1 MTSRLAGYFT
11 QPTPSFWRSLRHLA
25 DSRILVVVLLLVYVP
40 FVERNPDYQLPFDR
54 PLFIWS
60 CSLYLIAGVAFAAW
74 VRLRQTAFQVQLLS
88 QVAIDIL
95 MISLIMSSAGGVKSG
110 LGVLMITPTA
120 GAAILSTQPMAL
132 GIAAA
137 ASLAML
143 GESAWRLLIEG
154 STVAQV
160 EGGLFTAAAISTTL
174 LILVLLINLLAR
186 RLNVQESLAQR
197 RGEDLRNQVAINE
210 LVIAELGDGVV
221 VLETDGVIKTL
232 NPKARR
238 ILGGQTEAEILG
250 SNRRGLE
257 TLRALAASSQVS
269 SEISMMMPS
278 GGVRR
283 LRARVLTV
291 PGAENLPC
299 RDRVILLEDL
309 ADIDERA
316 QQLKLASMGRMS
328 ASIAHEIRNPLGA
341 IRHAGGLLAEQLS
354 EPRLKR
360 LTQIIETN
368 SVRIDR
374 IVEDV
379 LAIARRSVVRE
390 SIDLPSFFSVFLPE
404 FIDQHATFWER
415 VVVELDCPDDIQF
428 DPNHLRQVMVNL
440 VGNALRYASPTEGS
454 ILIRWAMEHDGPG
467 QPTQPRLRVFDD
479 GPGVP
484 TEQRDML
491 FEPFFTT
498 SARGTGLGLHMAREY
513 CQANGAHLRYEARGE
528 GMAQVLGPRPVAAG
542 ARQRDADQ
550 SVVPAADIGPD
561 GPAGVAP
568 RYSGSFVIEPQ
579 GVGGAPRPP
588 TGDGAKT
595 GRIWQQSMQI
605 A

>member
-1 MTSRLAGYFT
+1 MTSRLAGYFS
-11 QPTPSFWRSLRHLA
+11 QPTPSFWRSLCHLA
-25 DSRILVVVLLLVYVP
+25 DSRILVVLLLLVYVP

-54 PLFIWS
+54 TMFLWS
-60 CSLYLIAGVAFAAW
+60 CGVYLAAGIVFSTW
-74 VRLRQTAFQVQLLS
+74 VRVSRSAFQIQLLG
-88 QVAIDIL
+88 QIAVDIL
-95 MISLIMSSAGGVKSG
+95 MISLITVSAGGIKSG

-120 GAAILSTQPMAL
+120 GAAILSTRPMAL
-132 GIAAA
+132 FIAAA

-143 GESAWRLLIEG
+143 GETFWRLWFEESSTARVEG
-154 STVAQV
+154 S
-160 EGGLFTAAAISTTL
+160 LFIAAAIGTTL
-174 LILVLLINLLAR
+174 FILVLFVNLLAR
-186 RLNVQESLAQR
+186 RLSTQETLAER

-221 VLETDGVIKTL
+221 VLENDGAIKTL

-238 ILGGQTEAEILG
+238 ILGGRDEAEILAR
-250 SNRRGLE
+250 NRRGLE

-269 SEISMMMPS
+269 SEISMTSPS
-278 GGVRR
+278 GGLRR

-291 PGAENLPC
+291 SDDGDLPAC
-299 RDRVILLEDL
+299 DRVVLLEDL
-309 ADIDERA
+309 ADLDERA

-341 IRHAGGLLAEQLS
+341 IRHAGGLLSEQLN

-374 IVEDV
+374 IIEDV

-390 SIDLPSFFSVFLPE
+390 PIDLPSFFSVFLPE
-404 FIDQHATFWER
+404 FIDQSATFWER
-415 VVVELDCPDDIQF
+415 VTVEIDHGAEIQF

-440 VGNALRYASPTEGS
+440 IGNALRYGSRTEGA
-454 ILIRWAMEHDGPG
+454 ILVRWALEYDEQLQRP
-467 QPTQPRLRVFDD
+467 QPRLRVFDD

-484 TEQRDML
+484 PEQREML

-513 CQANGAHLRYEARGE
+513 CQANGAQLRYEARMDRAVAGSAADGPGARSAGGQVAGAGAGE
-528 GMAQVLGPRPVAAG
+528 GLAG
-542 ARQRDADQ
+542 AD
-550 SVVPAADIGPD
+550 S
-561 GPAGVAP
+561 
-568 RYSGSFVIEPQ
+568 RYSGAFVIEPL
-579 GVGGAPRPP
+579 GGELTGMTDASRPN
-588 TGDGAKT
+588 GAGASKS
-595 GRIWQQSMQI
+595 GRTWQQSMQM

>member
-25 DSRILVVVLLLVYVP
+25 DSRVLVVLLLLVYVP

-60 CSLYLIAGVAFAAW
+60 CALYLLAGIVFAGW
-74 VRLRQTAFQVQLLS
+74 VRLSQTAFQVQLLS
-88 QVAIDIL
+88 QIAIDIV

-143 GESAWRLLIEG
+143 GESAWRLLVDG
-154 STVAQV
+154 STVSQV

-186 RLNVQESLAQR
+186 RLNAQESLAQR

-221 VLETDGVIKTL
+221 VLETDGVIKAL

-238 ILGGQTEAEILG
+238 ILGGQTEEEISG

-257 TLRALAASSQVS
+257 TLRALAASSQAS
-269 SEISMMMPS
+269 SEISMLLPS
-278 GGVRR
+278 GGIRR

-291 PGAENLPC
+291 PGEDELPC

-341 IRHAGGLLAEQLS
+341 IRHAGGLLSEQLS

-404 FIDQHATFWER
+404 FIDQSGTFWER
-415 VVVELDCPDDIQF
+415 VVVQLDSPQAIQF

-440 VGNALRYASPTEGS
+440 VGNALRYASVTEGA
-454 ILIRWAMEHDGPG
+454 ILVRWAFERDGPG
-467 QPTQPRLRVFDD
+467 QPARPRLRVFDD

-484 TEQRDML
+484 PEQRDML

-513 CQANGAHLRYEARGE
+513 CQANGAHLRYEARAE
-528 GMAQVLGPRPVAAG
+528 GNAPSLTNGRPAAPMAQSLADRTALPAAG
-542 ARQRDADQ
+542 SDQGLAGAD
-550 SVVPAADIGPD
+550 
-561 GPAGVAP
+561 P

-579 GVGGAPRPP
+579 GVDGEQRPDA
-588 TGDGAKT
+588 GDLAST
-595 GRIWQQSMQI
+595 GRTWQQSMQI

>member
-25 DSRILVVVLLLVYVP
+25 DSRILVVLLLFVYVP

-54 PLFIWS
+54 TLFIGS
-60 CSLYLIAGVAFAAW
+60 CSFYLVAGIFFSAW
-74 VRLRQTAFQVQLLS
+74 ARFNQSAFQIQLLT
-88 QVAIDIL
+88 QIAVDIV
-95 MISLIMSSAGGVKSG
+95 MISLITSAAGGIKSG

-132 GIAAA
+132 FIAAA

-143 GESAWRLLIEG
+143 GEGFWRLLVED
-154 STVAQV
+154 TFVARV
-160 EGGLFTAAAISTTL
+160 EGELFIAAAISTTL
-174 LILVLLINLLAR
+174 FILVLLVNLLAR
-186 RLNVQESLAQR
+186 RLNTQESLAER
-197 RGEDLRNQVAINE
+197 RGADLRNQVAINE

-221 VLETDGVIKTL
+221 VLESDGALKAL

-238 ILGGQTEAEILG
+238 ILGGNDEVEILAR
-250 SNRRGLE
+250 NRRGLE
-257 TLRALAASSQVS
+257 TLRALAASSQVT
-269 SEISMMMPS
+269 SEISMMSPS
-278 GGVRR
+278 GDVRR
-283 LRARVLTV
+283 LRARVLAV
-291 PGAENLPC
+291 PDEGDRPAC
-299 RDRVILLEDL
+299 DRVVLLEDL
-309 ADIDERA
+309 ADLDERA

-341 IRHAGGLLAEQLS
+341 IRHAGGLLSEQLA
-354 EPRLKR
+354 EPRLSR

-374 IVEDV
+374 IIEDV

-390 SIDLPSFFSVFLPE
+390 SIDLPAFFSVFLPE
-404 FIDQHATFWER
+404 FIDQSGTFWER
-415 VVVELDCPDDIQF
+415 VTVELDLPAEIQF

-440 VGNALRYASPTEGS
+440 VGNALRYASRSEGA
-454 ILIRWAMEHDGPG
+454 ILVRWSLEFDDQLQRPL
-467 QPTQPRLRVFDD
+467 PRLRVFDD

-484 TEQRDML
+484 PEQREML

-513 CQANGAHLRYEARGE
+513 CQANGAQLRYEARPDPGAGE
-528 GMAQVLGPRPVAAG
+528 PDDVPPG
-542 ARQRDADQ
+542 ADL
-550 SVVPAADIGPD
+550 SVPAAAS
-561 GPAGVAP
+561 PARTAP
-568 RYSGSFVIEPQ
+568 RYSGSFVIEPLTTDPPGQ
-579 GVGGAPRPP
+579 QDERRPGGA
-588 TGDGAKT
+588 GASKSGWT
-595 GRIWQQSMQI
+595 WQQSMQT